1 MTAAELMRC
10 TEETTALVQL
20 WECLMGKPSP
30 ETEQFY
36 HWLLRFGFDG
46 AKDAI
51 ERTAHKLKLL
61 RGDMTAEYRR
71 KYCTS
76 VAKNAQAQAE
86 ATKRKHIYPYTEQ
99 SQ

>member
-1 MTAAELMRC
+1 MTAAQELTKL
-10 TEETTALVQL
+10 TEEVTALARL
-20 WECLMGKPSP
+20 WTCLMDEPP
-30 ETEQFY
+30 ETTQFY
-36 HWLLRFGFDG
+36 HWLLRFGFAG
-46 AKDAI
+46 TKDAI

-61 RGDMTAEYRR
+61 RGDMSAEYRR

-86 ATKRKHIYPYTEQ
+86 ATKRKHSYPYTEQ